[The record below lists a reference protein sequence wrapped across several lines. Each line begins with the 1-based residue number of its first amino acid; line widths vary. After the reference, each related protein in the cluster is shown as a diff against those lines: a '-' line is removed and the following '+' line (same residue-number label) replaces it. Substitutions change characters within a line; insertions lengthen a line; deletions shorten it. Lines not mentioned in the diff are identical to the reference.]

1 MEFAK
6 PVLEELAKRTHDECL
21 AGDAKARQIVIRMN
35 IGRAKLRAKRVF
47 QIDYAEGPA
56 LRRTELL
63 KSRGYSVMEVI
74 GNRAAKAV
82 LSSIPHCDFFIVGD
96 DAPEQ
101 TRMAMV
107 DWLKAHYPRV
117 KVLAFNPRNQ
127 QVANADYNVLEN
139 GPENWLSII
148 SQELG
153 DPASATG
160 A

>member
-1 MEFAK
+1 M
-6 PVLEELAKRTHDECL
+6 
-21 AGDAKARQIVIRMN
+21 
-35 IGRAKLRAKRVF
+35 F

-63 KSRGYSVMEVI
+63 QSRGYSVMEVI

-82 LSSIPHCDFFIVGD
+82 LSSIQHYDFFIVGD
-96 DAPEQ
+96 AAPEE

-117 KVLAFNPRNQ
+117 KILAFNPPNE

-153 DPASATG
+153 DPLLRRARK
-160 A
+160 

>member
-1 MEFAK
+1 
-6 PVLEELAKRTHDECL
+6 
-21 AGDAKARQIVIRMN
+21 
-35 IGRAKLRAKRVF
+35 
-47 QIDYAEGPA
+47 
-56 LRRTELL
+56 
-63 KSRGYSVMEVI
+63 MEVI

-82 LSSIPHCDFFIVGD
+82 LSSIQHCDFFIVGD
-96 DAPEQ
+96 GAPEQ
-101 TRMAMV
+101 TRMGMV
-107 DWLKAHYPRV
+107 DWLKDHYPGV
-117 KVLAFNPRNQ
+117 KILAFNPPNE

>member
-1 MEFAK
+1 
-6 PVLEELAKRTHDECL
+6 
-21 AGDAKARQIVIRMN
+21 MN

-56 LRRTELL
+56 LRRTQLL
-63 KSRGYSVMEVI
+63 QSRGYSVMEVI

-82 LSSIPHCDFFIVGD
+82 LSSIQHYDFFIVGD
-96 DAPEQ
+96 AAPEE

-117 KVLAFNPRNQ
+117 KILAFNPPNE

-153 DPASATG
+153 DPLLRRARK
-160 A
+160 